1 MGRENG
7 VYVLSAPPLPR
18 QTLGFPDLKSTSDR
32 SLTSSVHRETLGPLR
47 AVLGPWSEA
56 SSDGIPGVNQR
67 WSGCTRLQARVRA
80 YSQSLDTGK
89 TGLTAQPPSW
99 GGGV

>member
-1 MGRENG
+1 MC
-7 VYVLSAPPLPR
+7 VVCPPLPR
-18 QTLGFPDLKSTSDR
+18 QTLGFPHLKPTSDR
-32 SLTSSVHRETLGPLR
+32 RLPSSVHRETLRTLR
-47 AVLGPWSEA
+47 TVLWPWSEA

-67 WSGCTRLQARVRA
+67 WGGWTRLQARVRA

-89 TGLTAQPPSW
+89 TGLSAKPPSW